1 MNKMIKDRITFS
13 LNDGI
18 SMKYSSKKKKKKGN
32 SFDIDAKI
40 VHVLLT
46 RKI

>member
-18 SMKYSSKKKKKKGN
+18 SMKYSSKKKKKGN